1 MAESPLVLI
10 VDDDPIN
17 NFICEKMIL
26 RAWKEAQVSSFTN
39 PIQALEKLQT
49 IPTASIFPAYIFL
62 DINMPEMDGWEFLA
76 TYAHIPESVRQGC
89 AIYILS
95 STIDPADIDRANHYP
110 LVSGFVSKPLTEDKI
125 AALQIPDCA

>member
-1 MAESPLVLI
+1 MAESPLVFI

-39 PIQALEKLQT
+39 PLQALQNLQA
-49 IPTASIFPAYIFL
+49 IYVASAFPAYIFL

-76 TYAHIPESVRQGC
+76 TYAHVPEPVRQGC
-89 AIYILS
+89 SIYILS
-95 STIDPADIDRANHYP
+95 STIDPADIDRANNYP

-125 AALQIPDCA
+125 AALHIPA